1 MCFDPEKQQSVVVY
15 LVWISGSVNL
25 SDSEKQVSS
34 LSLFSKISGWVGQR
48 WGAESSSQ
56 NNTQLLVKLYQ
67 LSNRNIERMSQTNFS
82 SLSLASSFQALY
94 NKETGTDFVIVC
106 KDDTEIPVHC
116 FVLAA
121 R

>member
-25 SDSEKQVSS
+25 SDPDKQVSS
-34 LSLFSKISGWVGQR
+34 LSLSLCSKISGWVGQR

-56 NNTQLLVKLYQ
+56 NNTQLLVKLHQ
-67 LSNRNIERMSQTNFS
+67 LSNRNIEKMSQTNF
-82 SLSLASSFQALY
+82 Y

-106 KDDTEIPVHC
+106 KDDSEIPVHS